1 MRRAAI
7 SLCLQTVS
15 YFVITESK
23 LEYIGYLYNWYD
35 F

>member
-1 MRRAAI
+1 L
-7 SLCLQTVS
+7 SWQENYKNTVS